1 VSYRTHLGGDLRAAA
16 VGETVTLAGWV
27 ATRRDHGGVV
37 FVDLRDRA
45 GRVQL
50 VFHPELHAEAH
61 AAAHELRNE
70 FVIQV
75 RGEVRARSPETVNPK
90 LPTGQIEVWVDSM
103 ELLSRSAVLPFQLDE
118 EGVDETLRLHHRY
131 LDLRR
136 DEMRRN
142 LWARF
147 WELETPILYKST
159 PEGAREFVVPASTHP
174 GKFYALPQSPQT
186 FKQLYV
192 IAGYERY
199 YQIARCFRDEAT
211 RADRSAEFTQLDLE
225 MAFTSREEVFDL
237 MEGLWAAVWRNVLD
251 VEIPTPFRRMT
262 WDEAQ
267 LRYGSDKPD
276 LRMGCEIADVSDVL
290 RETGFNA
297 FRGVLDSGGVVRG
310 LAVPGAEGFSRKD
323 FDDLVEFCRSWGG
336 KGVAWLRVGEGGAV
350 DSPIA
355 KFLSEQELAG
365 IVAEVGAGPGDTVF
379 LVADERE
386 AAVRVLGPLRLHLG
400 RRLGL
405 IDESRWDF
413 LWVTGFPMFEWLP
426 DENRWK
432 ASHHPFTA
440 PDPASEATFDQE
452 PSQARSQQ
460 YDMVLNGNEVGGG
473 SIRIHK
479 QDVQRRVFGLLGISD
494 EEAEEKFSFL
504 LRALSMGAP
513 PHGGIAYG
521 IDRLVMVLT
530 GAESLRDVNAF
541 PKGQGGFDPL
551 TGAPSDIPAEVLR
564 QYRLRVVDPPP
575 GSATV

>member
-1 VSYRTHLGGDLRAAA
+1 MV
-16 VGETVTLAGWV
+16 AGC
-27 ATRRDHGGVV
+27 D
-37 FVDLRDRA
+37 
-45 GRVQL
+45 
-50 VFHPELHAEAH
+50 
-61 AAAHELRNE
+61 
-70 FVIQV
+70 
-75 RGEVRARSPETVNPK
+75 K
-90 LPTGQIEVWVDSM
+90 YMQIV
-103 ELLSRSAVLPFQLDE
+103 
-118 EGVDETLRLHHRY
+118 
-131 LDLRR
+131 
-136 DEMRRN
+136 
-142 LWARF
+142 
-147 WELETPILYKST
+147 
-159 PEGAREFVVPASTHP
+159 
-174 GKFYALPQSPQT
+174 
-186 FKQLYV
+186 
-192 IAGYERY
+192 
-199 YQIARCFRDEAT
+199 RCFRDEDP
-211 RADRSAEFTQLDLE
+211 RADRQAEFTQLDLE

-237 MEGLWAAVWRNVLD
+237 MEGLWAAVWRNVLE

-276 LRMGCEIADVSDVL
+276 LRMGCEIADVSEVL
-290 RETGFNA
+290 RDTGFNA

-379 LVADERE
+379 LVADQRE

-405 IDESRWDF
+405 IDESRWEF

-426 DENRWK
+426 EENRWK

-440 PDPASEATFDQE
+440 PDPGSEATFDQE
-452 PSQARSQQ
+452 PEEARSQQ

-473 SIRIHK
+473 SIRIHR
-479 QDVQRRVFGLLGISD
+479 QDVQRRVFGLLGIS
-494 EEAEEKFSFL
+494 EQEAEEKFSFL

-564 QYRLRVVDPPP
+564 QYRLRVVDPPS